1 MRSTTASSRSS
12 ESGVALPT
20 ALLAM
25 LVLLMLGGLFVA
37 YANPQQRATATT
49 VNREVGLMVAESAVE
64 LAVAALSDPDQPDQP
79 FTPADTAPTDRDAA
93 RDWAVNHALGRVGGG
108 CSAFQRTAGGDGI
121 AIVDQASAAVY
132 GVAFLPDCESRST
145 VRVMRVAYD
154 TRPLVPLP
162 ATVSILTGGDIYID
176 HANAR
181 IGDGGIHSNGDIIGT
196 PGRVDGPYS
205 ASGTCSDSAC
215 QSGAPMKPIPNYRPR
230 DFWEQR
236 NQQAINPNNDPFYEL
251 CPDGTVQSSDHDAV
265 EPCDGSNVLSGPPS
279 PHWVFSDTGG
289 VRTWTWNANAG
300 PPDGQYYAYRSNIYN
315 QMNNGNG
322 NSGRISLFAEAAPS
336 DLQSSPGAGS
346 TAGSITFTKNP
357 KFFPSWPG
365 VGVVADVDVMIEQN
379 LRADGEM
386 TLVFAREQFQID
398 FNGSYD
404 RILFMACDS
413 TVLLYDADEAECAAG
428 SPASTSSSPIDFTR
442 ITKNATFQTPP
453 SGGAIVPNL
462 GITGIGE
469 WEAL

>member
-1 MRSTTASSRSS
+1 MRPATAPFRSS
-12 ESGVALPT
+12 EAGVALPT

-64 LAVAALSDPDQPDQP
+64 LAVAALADPEQPDQP
-79 FTPADTAPTDRDAA
+79 FTPADSAPEDRDAA
-93 RDWAVNHALGRVGGG
+93 REWAVNHAVGQVSSG
-108 CSAFQRTAGGDGI
+108 CAAFQRTAGGDGV
-121 AIVDQASAAVY
+121 AIVDQANAAVY
-132 GVAFLPDCESRST
+132 GVSFLPDCETRRT

-162 ATVSILTGGDIYID
+162 ATVSILTGGDIYFD

-181 IGDGGIHSNGDIIGT
+181 IGDGGIHANGDIIGT
-196 PGRVDGPYS
+196 PGSVDGPYS
-205 ASGTCSDSAC
+205 ASGTCSDSDC
-215 QSGAPMKPIPNYRPR
+215 QAGAPPKPIPNYRAR

-236 NQQAINPNNDPFYEL
+236 YEQATNPNNDPFYEL
-251 CPDGTVQSSDHDAV
+251 CPDGTVQSSDSDAD
-265 EPCDGSNVLSGPPS
+265 EPCDGSNVVGSPS
-279 PHWVFSDTGG
+279 PNWVFSDVGG
-289 VRTWTWNANAG
+289 VRTWTWTANAG
-300 PPDGQYYAYRSNIYN
+300 PPDGQYYAYGSNIFN
-315 QMNNGNG
+315 EMNNGNG
-322 NSGRISLFAEAAPS
+322 NSSRISLFAEAAPA
-336 DLQSSPGAGS
+336 DLLSAPGAGA
-346 TAGSITFTKNP
+346 TAGSVTFTKNP

-379 LRADGEM
+379 LRADGQM

-398 FNGSYD
+398 FNGAYD
-404 RILFMACDS
+404 RIFFMACDS
-413 TVLLYDADEAECAAG
+413 TILEYDPDETECSPG
-428 SPASTSSSPIDFTR
+428 STPSTVGSPIDTTR
-442 ITKNATFQTPP
+442 ITKNAEFETPP
-453 SGGAIVPNL
+453 TGEAIVPNL